1 MKAAIYVRASLDR
14 QKKERSVES
23 QENACREVCKSMGWD
38 VAAIYRDNNRSASR
52 YARRTR
58 EEFQRLIDDIAQYD
72 VILTWEASRAARD
85 LGVYARLREECRKHG
100 VKWFYSGKLIDFSR
114 TDDAFS
120 SGLDILVA
128 ERESSQ
134 TSERVQRGMKSG
146 AEKGRPHGR
155 LPYGY
160 IREYDQNTGA
170 LLRQVPH
177 PQEGPV
183 ITEAAERILDG
194 ETAYSIVKDF
204 QARGLPL
211 RGEERMQPNMLV
223 RLLKNPTYAGK
234 RVYRGEV
241 FGDADWPP
249 LIPAEKWEALQ
260 AILNDPARNKRQPSP
275 RGSEPVHLLSGIAR
289 CGICGSVMHRIVHHR
304 KYESYYCKAKGCT
317 SINKQHLD
325 DLITQ
330 VVRARLSQPDALEAV
345 NNRKDPDVGPVV
357 AQIRELELRLEA
369 LYEQA
374 ANGEITPAGLAKVEA
389 KVLGKLQEERARL
402 AGMGSVARPV
412 ITDPHA
418 LADGWEQ
425 LPLDK
430 KRDTIRALMELQIV
444 RASVPGRTVF
454 EPERAKITWI

>member
-1 MKAAIYVRASLDR
+1 MRAAIYVRASLDR

-23 QENACREVCKSMGWD
+23 QESACREVCQSMGWD
-38 VAAIYRDNNRSASR
+38 VAATYRDNNRSASR
-52 YARRTR
+52 YARRAR
-58 EEFQRLIDDIAQYD
+58 EEFQRLIDDISQYD

-85 LGVYARLREECRKHG
+85 LGVYARLREECRRHG

-155 LPYGY
+155 LPFGY
-160 IREYDQNTGA
+160 AREYDPSTGA

-177 PQEGPV
+177 PTEGPV
-183 ITEAAERILDG
+183 ITEAAERILNG
-194 ETAYSIVKDF
+194 ETAYGIVKDF
-204 QARGLPL
+204 RARGLPL

-223 RLLKNPTYAGK
+223 RLLKSPTYAGK

-241 FGDADWPP
+241 FGDAAWPA
-249 LIPAEKWEALQ
+249 LIPPEKWEALQ
-260 AILNDPARNKRQPSP
+260 VILNDPSRDKRQPSP
-275 RGSEPVHLLSGIAR
+275 RGSEPAHLLSGIAR
-289 CGICGSVMHRIVHHR
+289 CGVCGSVMHRIVHQR

-317 SINKQHLD
+317 SINKPHLD
-325 DLITQ
+325 DLITRI
-330 VVRARLSQPDALEAV
+330 VRARLSQPDALAAV
-345 NNRKDPDVGPVV
+345 NSRKDPDIGPVV
-357 AQIRELELRLEA
+357 AQMRELELRLEG

-374 ANGEITPAGLAKVEA
+374 ASGEISAAGLAKVEA
-389 KVLGKLQEERARL
+389 KVLGRLQEERARL
-402 AGMGSVARPV
+402 TSMGSPARPV
-412 ITDPHA
+412 ITDPQA
-418 LADGWEQ
+418 VADGWDG
-425 LPLDK
+425 LPLGK
-430 KRDTIRALMELQIV
+430 QRDTIRAILELRIE
-444 RASVPGRTVF
+444 RASLPGRTVF